1 MEKYDKP
8 ITKTVSAFNNTVFT
22 ESNTVTGNN
31 YCTKQKG
38 KKKPLIFAL
47 CGVCFVAIISII
59 LFVLLVGNRN
69 SNSSDKLDSE
79 SSTVESLV
87 KNETVGA
94 TTSSEKGV
102 KTATNEISDNLF
114 DFTFELEGD
123 IYKLPCEYSDFVD
136 NGWIIS
142 SGYTENTKV
151 SGNSYVEFKMSK
163 DDKEIRL
170 YSYNSSGNENPL
182 SSCCV
187 GGIDCFVLDDVSFVI
202 ANNITPESSSDEIIN
217 SFGTPTKVTNTS
229 DGEILQYL
237 QNDSIYNCVK
247 FNCSTESNEKKYSY
261 IIMKNFIHSDD
272 NKTEVKEEV
281 PAYLSKYVTPESLG
295 IDLTKGKIY
304 IDGDLYSFP
313 APVSEFVNNGWEIK
327 SKPGAVVSGGSESL
341 TFQKNGSNLSVQIKN
356 YAEYQTTAENCAVWL
371 ITVGAEENIPI
382 KLPNVISFDSKK
394 ADVEKAITDSFESSE
409 SGTMYRFA
417 YSNKEGSYYL
427 SISCDTKSDKVCR
440 IGLQNDNWDY

>member
-1 MEKYDKP
+1 M
-8 ITKTVSAFNNTVFT
+8 
-22 ESNTVTGNN
+22 
-31 YCTKQKG
+31 
-38 KKKPLIFAL
+38 
-47 CGVCFVAIISII
+47 
-59 LFVLLVGNRN
+59 
-69 SNSSDKLDSE
+69 
-79 SSTVESLV
+79 
-87 KNETVGA
+87 
-94 TTSSEKGV
+94 
-102 KTATNEISDNLF
+102 
-114 DFTFELEGD
+114 
-123 IYKLPCEYSDFVD
+123 
-136 NGWIIS
+136 
-142 SGYTENTKV
+142 
-151 SGNSYVEFKMSK
+151 
-163 DDKEIRL
+163 
-170 YSYNSSGNENPL
+170 
-182 SSCCV
+182 
-187 GGIDCFVLDDVSFVI
+187 
-202 ANNITPESSSDEIIN
+202 
-217 SFGTPTKVTNTS
+217 
-229 DGEILQYL
+229 
-237 QNDSIYNCVK
+237 
-247 FNCSTESNEKKYSY
+247 
-261 IIMKNFIHSDD
+261 
-272 NKTEVKEEV
+272 EVKEEV

-382 KLPNVISFDSKK
+382 KLPNGISFDSKK